1 MIKVIRQ
8 FLVWSVLVLTTGC
21 VANAV
26 KPPKQ
31 PLLSAPEAT
40 PFDLAVNVYS
50 SYISDEVEQQCNTA
64 ALSKRP
70 CKNDGIPANDYL
82 KGLEKL
88 SLFAELSPS
97 VSRHDYELLIAN
109 QVADFPTGQQQ
120 LSSDLPLQSFTEF
133 AVEWRGVHLDSF
145 LVHYWHESK
154 VEPEDVE
161 QIILRWSEHAR
172 QQHIFS
178 TLYLY
183 QTMGASDYS
192 TALTLPDLLGEFQL
206 ARQFLYP
213 DPFKGVLARYL
224 HPSFSEAIMDIAI
237 YPVLAPL
244 TGDQAQR
251 VSHELED
258 AVEQA
263 KQIAVER
270 AMAMEI
276 KQHQKIFRHDSSAMQ
291 GVMSEIAAEGD
302 SGEALYA
309 TIYIFQL
316 EDKFVKFSTT
326 FPSRIG
332 DPLVKEALSQLSVPA
347 ESALMK
353 ELRKAL

>member
-1 MIKVIRQ
+1 M
-8 FLVWSVLVLTTGC
+8 FWSALSLTTGC
-21 VANAV
+21 ASSAI
-26 KPPKQ
+26 KPPEQ
-31 PLLSAPEAT
+31 PLLSAPEQA
-40 PFDLAVNVYS
+40 PFNLAVNVYS
-50 SYISDEVEQQCNTA
+50 SYISDEVEQQCNEA
-64 ALSKRP
+64 ALTSNP
-70 CKNDGIPANDYL
+70 CKNDGIPANDFL
-82 KGLEKL
+82 KSLEKL
-88 SLFAELSPS
+88 DLFAELSPS

-109 QVADFPTGQQQ
+109 QVADMPANQESTA
-120 LSSDLPLQSFTEF
+120 DLPLQSYTEF

-145 LVHYWHESK
+145 LVHYWHTGIIR
-154 VEPEDVE
+154 PEDVE
-161 QIILRWSEHAR
+161 QIILRWSEHASR
-172 QQHIFS
+172 NNIFS
-178 TLYLY
+178 TPFLY
-183 QTMGASDYS
+183 QAMGASDYS
-192 TALTLPDLLGEFQL
+192 GALTLPELLGEFQL

-244 TGDQAQR
+244 TGDNQQLI
-251 VSHELED
+251 SHELED

-276 KQHQKIFRHDSSAMQ
+276 KKHQEIFSQDESSLQ

-309 TIYIFQL
+309 TIYIFRL

-332 DPLVKEALSQLSVPA
+332 DPLVSEALTQLTVPG

>member
-1 MIKVIRQ
+1 M
-8 FLVWSVLVLTTGC
+8 FWSALLLTTGC
-21 VANAV
+21 ASSAI
-26 KPPKQ
+26 KPPEQ
-31 PLLSAPEAT
+31 PLLSAPEQA
-40 PFDLAVNVYS
+40 PFNLAVNVYS
-50 SYISDEVEQQCNTA
+50 SYISDEVEQQCNRA
-64 ALSKRP
+64 ALTSTP
-70 CKNDGIPANDYL
+70 CKNDGIAANDFL
-82 KGLEKL
+82 SGLEKL
-88 SLFAELSPS
+88 DLFAELSPS

-109 QVADFPTGQQQ
+109 QVADMPAGQEPE
-120 LSSDLPLQSFTEF
+120 SADVPLQSYTEF

-145 LVHYWHESK
+145 LVHYWHDG
-154 VEPEDVE
+154 VIPPQDVE
-161 QIILRWSEHAR
+161 QIILRWSEHANR
-172 QQHIFS
+172 NHIFS
-178 TLYLY
+178 TPFLY
-183 QTMGASDYS
+183 QAMGASDYS
-192 TALTLPDLLGEFQL
+192 AALNLPELLGEFQL

-244 TGDQAQR
+244 TGDTEQLI
-251 VSHELED
+251 SHELED

-276 KQHQKIFRHDSSAMQ
+276 KKHQQAFSQGESSLQ

-309 TIYIFQL
+309 TIYVFRL

-332 DPLVKEALSQLSVPA
+332 DPLVSEALTQLAVPG